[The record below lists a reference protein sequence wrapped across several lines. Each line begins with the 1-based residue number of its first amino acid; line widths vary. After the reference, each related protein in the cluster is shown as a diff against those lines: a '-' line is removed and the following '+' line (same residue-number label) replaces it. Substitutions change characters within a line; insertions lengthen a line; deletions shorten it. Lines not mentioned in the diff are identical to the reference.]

1 MILSSWQNEKLGY
14 GWNGMKKKVLFAATV
29 VKTHIMEFHIP
40 YLKMFQDMGWETA
53 VAARNDYENPAD
65 CVIPHCDAYYDIPFE
80 RLPWKAG
87 NLSAYRQLKKVIKNG
102 DYDIVHCNTPVAGIL
117 SRLACRKLRK
127 QGKIKVLYQAHGLH
141 FFKGGS
147 KSGWLIWYPIEKFF
161 SRFADMMVLINKM
174 DYELVQE
181 KFHTP
186 MVRRVPGIGV
196 NLSQFQELGH
206 GDLRQ
211 ELGLEADTPIV
222 LSVGELNENKNHKV
236 MIEALSKMKNQRV
249 HYCIAGNGPL
259 LQLLT
264 DFAEEKGV
272 KDRVHFLGYR
282 RDVPVL
288 LRQAEVFVLPSRRE
302 GLGMAAI
309 EAMAC
314 GLPLVS
320 SNRHGIND
328 YSIENVTGFKYDPA
342 DSTGFAIGVEK
353 LIEDEKLRKE
363 LGANCK
369 EIAKEFSLESSLACM
384 EQYYQELLN

>member
-1 MILSSWQNEKLGY
+1 MARIL
-14 GWNGMKKKVLFAATV
+14 FTATV
-29 VKTHIMEFHIP
+29 QSHIAQFHKPVIQM
-40 YLKMFQDMGWETA
+40 LQKMGCTVD
-53 VAARNDYENPAD
+53 VAARNNLHEKKNLTLTEPDHIHEVAF
-65 CVIPHCDAYYDIPFE
+65 CRSPFSF
-80 RLPWKAG
+80 RVF
-87 NLSAYRQLKKVIKNG
+87 SAYRQLKRVIKNG

-161 SRFADMMVLINKM
+161 SRFADMMILINKM

-211 ELGLEADTPIV
+211 ELGLQADTPII
-222 LSVGELNENKNHKV
+222 LSVGELNENKNQKV

-272 KDRVHFLGYR
+272 KDRVHFLGFR
-282 RDVPVL
+282 RDVPML

-328 YSIENVTGFKYDPA
+328 YSIENVTGLKYDPA

-353 LIEDEKLRKE
+353 LIDDAALRKK